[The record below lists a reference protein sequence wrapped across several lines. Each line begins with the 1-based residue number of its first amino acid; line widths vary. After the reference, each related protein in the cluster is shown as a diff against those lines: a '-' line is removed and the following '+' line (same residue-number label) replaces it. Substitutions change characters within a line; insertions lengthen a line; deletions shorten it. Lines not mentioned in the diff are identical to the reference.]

1 MLEKKNKNISML
13 VLCMALLMMLTHSV
27 SAATPVQ
34 LSEDEVNWLKAHPK
48 IHLAVDVGWPP
59 FEYVDAENNYVGMAA
74 DYIAL
79 VSEKLGIHF
88 EVEKEKVWADVVEA
102 VKQRELDMYSCVVP
116 TPQRRE
122 YVNFTRPYLSFPMV
136 IVTSDQVAYVD
147 GLKGLKK
154 QTVAVVKGYATHD
167 LMVKSHPELE
177 LYLADTVSE
186 ALEALSLGKVHAY
199 IGNIASVS
207 YVLRHEGLTNIKIS
221 GQTPYKYELSMAVRN
236 DWPELTPIIQKA
248 LDSITDDEHDQIYQR
263 WIKLRFEHGFDYQLF
278 WQAFVAVLLI
288 MIVILYW
295 NRRLTIEISRRVE
308 VEAALHSTHQH
319 LALGLRGGD
328 LATWDWD
335 LGSNK
340 IRVNERWLTM
350 LGYPADNLN
359 IDFDFW
365 AGLLHPDDIE
375 PTQKKVEQHLSG
387 EVDFYDN
394 EFRLKSAN
402 GEYKWIRARGQVVDR
417 NASGQP
423 SHMAGVHQDITVLR
437 GAQQQLKAYVDIVN
451 KHVITSSTDKG
462 GTIISVSEAF
472 CEISGYSEQELIGNN
487 HRIVRHE
494 DMPASIYDEL
504 WGTITQG
511 KPWVGELKNKK
522 KNGEHYW
529 VRACISPNFD
539 EQGNI
544 IGYTAIRQ
552 DISDQKR
559 VEELSITDELTSLYN
574 RRHFNRVLP
583 HELALAERE
592 HKIIALMIIDV
603 DYFKPYNDN
612 YGHQQGDV
620 ALQAVASALNNTLR
634 RAGDYAFRL
643 GGEEF
648 GGLVSVTAREDAVD
662 LAERVRQAV
671 EALQIEHAYSA
682 ASPFVTISIGLK
694 IHQCTG
700 NPPPTLDAFFR
711 MADDALYQAK
721 EKGRN
726 QVVVS

>member
-1 MLEKKNKNISML
+1 MRQNNNISL
-13 VLCMALLMMLTHSV
+13 RALFLSLFLLLQNSV
-27 SAATPVQ
+27 YATTTVQ
-34 LSEDEVNWLKAHPK
+34 LNEDEVNWLEAHPT
-48 IHLAVDVGWPP
+48 IRLAVDINWPP
-59 FEYVDAENNYVGMAA
+59 FEYIDAENNYVGMAA

-79 VSEKLGIHF
+79 IAEKLGIQF
-88 EVEKEKVWADVVEA
+88 EVEKERAWTDAVEA
-102 VKQRELDMYSCVVP
+102 VKRRELDMYSCVVS
-116 TPQRRE
+116 TLQRRE
-122 YVNFTRPYLSFPMV
+122 YVNFTRPYLSFPMI

-147 GLKGLKK
+147 GLKGLKN
-154 QTVAVVKGYATHD
+154 QTIAVVKGYATHD
-167 LMVKSHPELE
+167 LLVENHPELK
-177 LYLADTVSE
+177 LYLAENVSE
-186 ALEALSLGKVHAY
+186 ALEALSLGKVYAY

-207 YVLRHEGLTNIKIS
+207 NILRREGLTNIKIS
-221 GQTPYKYELSMAVRN
+221 GETPYKYELSMAVRN

-248 LDSITDDEHDQIYQR
+248 LDSITEDEHDQIYQR

-278 WQAFVAVLLI
+278 WQVLVAVLLI
-288 MIVILYW
+288 MTVILYW
-295 NRRLTIEISRRVE
+295 NRRLTTEISRRVA
-308 VEAALHSTHQH
+308 VEEALHSAHRH

-328 LATWDWD
+328 LGTWDWD
-335 LGSNK
+335 LATNQ

-350 LGYPADNLN
+350 LGYPADELE

-394 EFRLKSAN
+394 EFRLKAN
-402 GEYKWIRARGQVVDR
+402 SGEYKWIRARGQIVNR
-417 NASGQP
+417 NPSGQAIQ
-423 SHMAGVHQDITVLR
+423 MAGVHQDVTGIKQ
-437 GAQQQLKAYVDIVN
+437 AQQQLKDYVDIVD
-451 KHVITSSTDKG
+451 KYVITSSTDKG
-462 GTIISVSEAF
+462 GIITYVSEAF

-504 WGTITQG
+504 WGTISQG
-511 KPWVGELKNKK
+511 KSWVGELKNKK
-522 KNGEHYW
+522 KNGDHYW
-529 VRACISPNFD
+529 VHAFISPNFD
-539 EQGNI
+539 TQGNLT
-544 IGYTAIRQ
+544 GFTAIRQ
-552 DISDQKR
+552 DITDQKR

-592 HKIIALMIIDV
+592 HKIIALMILDV
-603 DYFKPYNDN
+603 DFFKPYNDH

-620 ALQAVASALNNTLR
+620 TLRAVAGALDKTLR

-648 GGLVSVTAREDAVD
+648 GGLVTVTDREDAVV

-671 EALQIEHAYSA
+671 EALQIEHAFNT

-694 IHQCTG
+694 IHQSTG
-700 NPPPTLDAFFR
+700 NPPPTMDAFFR

-721 EKGRN
+721 DKGRN
-726 QVVVS
+726 QVVTR